1 MWFDSNSILKKS
13 SYIFP
18 EISINRILFISKSY
32 FFFIF
37 VICIQAWKEEQEK
50 LAEEERL
57 REEKKAE
64 KKNREVGK
72 KKGKERVEKEETKN
86 LKKKSVSK
94 ERNKDEPMK
103 IPEDAEVLNISQPE
117 IAYPVKGIL
126 KYLFGSFPSGKV
138 LKLLHLAIWGFF

>member
-1 MWFDSNSILKKS
+1 MFCLFPNLIL
-13 SYIFP
+13 
-18 EISINRILFISKSY
+18 
-32 FFFIF
+32 FFIF
-37 VICIQAWKEEQEK
+37 VICLQAWKEEQEK

-94 ERNKDEPMK
+94 ERNRDEPMK

-117 IAYPVKGIL
+117 ITYPVKEIL
-126 KYLFGSFPSGKV
+126 KYLFGSFPSGRV
-138 LKLLHLAIWGFF
+138 LGLLHLASDYLGVLLVQISSQTSDIHL